1 MTPQPTRGLPAA
13 AECTTTVRPNT
24 GSWSCTSTEK
34 LPIVKLMSAAPP
46 EVEVYV
52 TADQG
57 SVGADT
63 S

>member
-1 MTPQPTRGLPAA
+1 MTPQPTSGLFAA

-34 LPIVKLMSAAPP
+34 LAIVRLMSAAPP

-52 TADQG
+52 TAFQG
-57 SVGADT
+57 SAPDV
-63 S
+63 SK